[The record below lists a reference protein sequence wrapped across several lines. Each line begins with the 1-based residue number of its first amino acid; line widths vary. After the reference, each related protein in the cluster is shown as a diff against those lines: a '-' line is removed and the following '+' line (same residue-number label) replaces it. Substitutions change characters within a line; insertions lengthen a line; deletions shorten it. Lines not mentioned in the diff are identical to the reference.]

1 MEEELVCVWLDWD
14 LLSDT
19 QEMRHQRLE
28 TTICVWHQPEVVEM
42 GYAAEEA
49 MLVEILVWLE
59 VKADEEEV
67 MVDEVE

>member
-1 MEEELVCVWLDWD
+1 MDWD
-14 LLSDT
+14 ALSDT

-28 TTICVWHQPEVVEM
+28 TTIHVWHQPEVVEM
-42 GYAAEEA
+42 EYAAEEP
-49 MLVEILVWLE
+49 MLVEILLWLE

>member
-14 LLSDT
+14 VLFDT

-28 TTICVWHQPEVVEM
+28 TTIRVWHQLEVVEM

-49 MLVEILVWLE
+49 ILVEILVWLE
-59 VKADEEEV
+59 VKVDEEAPSGRSCW
-67 MVDEVE
+67 